1 VGGEHPSQEDTA
13 VFSSLK
19 SVPDR
24 KKYPNLYFYYC
35 TLCNF
40 TQGAIQGFKGE
51 AKAEKKEEKK
61 EEKKVEKKKEED
73 DIDLFGDDNEE
84 DKAVLAKVAEKQK
97 AEQEKKKE
105 KKAVI
110 AKSIIVFDVKVYDT
124 EQDLKALAEKIFK
137 EVNMDGLVWNK
148 DVKIVPIAFGMNK
161 L

>member
-1 VGGEHPSQEDTA
+1 MASNSFVGGEQPSQEDTA

-51 AKAEKKEEKK
+51 AKVEKK
-61 EEKKVEKKKEED
+61 EEKKVEKKKEDD

-84 DKAVLAKVAEKQK
+84 DKAALAKVAEKQK

-105 KKAVI
+105 KKVVI

-124 EQDLKALAEKIFK
+124 E
-137 EVNMDGLVWNK
+137 
-148 DVKIVPIAFGMNK
+148 
-161 L
+161 